1 MRALLAKY
9 TLTIATIMIMLLIG
23 GCAAKRD
30 GFLAAVDAPP
40 IRLPEDAISPIPAYS
55 VPAATNAEKEIIFV
69 SRPRPQPEFIGRA
82 PDGYEPSKIKS
93 SDVLLQSLDLGYN
106 SIKQATLRLSP
117 YNPESHSEQLKLT
130 LNAIGLHEQAGAKVG
145 ARDGAGKG
153 ETETIFTTGA
163 SFEYEKPTKI
173 KLYLYN
179 RLIMLSIVHDDDK
192 EEIDINDDFNLL
204 ERIRDEFLSL

>member
-1 MRALLAKY
+1 MRESLAKY
-9 TLTIATIMIMLLIG
+9 TLTIATITIMLLISS
-23 GCAAKRD
+23 CSAKRD
-30 GFLAAVDAPP
+30 GFLAAVDGPP
-40 IRLPEDAISPIPAYS
+40 IRLPEDAINPISAYS
-55 VPAATNAEKEIIFV
+55 VPPATNAEKEIVFV
-69 SRPRPQPEFIGRA
+69 SRPRPQPEFIGRT
-82 PDGYEPSKIKS
+82 PDGYEPSKIRS

-117 YNPESHSEQLKLT
+117 YNPESHSERLKLT
-130 LNAIGLHEQAGAKVG
+130 LNAIGLHEQEG
-145 ARDGAGKG
+145 DGAGEG

-163 SFEYEKPTKI
+163 SFEYEKPAKI

>member
-1 MRALLAKY
+1 MRESLAKY
-9 TLTIATIMIMLLIG
+9 TLTIAIITIMLLIG
-23 GCAAKRD
+23 GCASKRD
-30 GFLAAVDAPP
+30 GFLAAVDGPP

-55 VPAATNAEKEIIFV
+55 VPPATDEEKEIVFV
-69 SRPRPQPEFIGRA
+69 SRPRPKPEFIGRA

-130 LNAIGLHEQAGAKVG
+130 LNAIGLHEQEG
-145 ARDGAGKG
+145 DGAGERKG

-163 SFEYEKPTKI
+163 SFEYEKPAKI

-179 RLIMLSIVHDDDK
+179 RLIMLSIIHDDDK